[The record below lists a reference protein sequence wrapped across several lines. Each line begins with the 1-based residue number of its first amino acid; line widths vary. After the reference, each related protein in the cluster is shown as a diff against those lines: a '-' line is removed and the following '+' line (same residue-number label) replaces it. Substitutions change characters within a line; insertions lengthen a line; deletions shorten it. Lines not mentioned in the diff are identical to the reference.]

1 MEKNH
6 NPNTWSELP
15 LDLLNLV
22 FKRLSLVNF
31 QRAKSVCSTRYSVSR
46 QCVPERQIALL
57 ILFPKEDNTDNSTCK
72 LFNPD
77 EKDKL
82 YKMQDLGVE
91 FAKSVCRATYGSWLL
106 MQDSKYH
113 LYILN
118 IFTRKR
124 INLPPVE
131 SQLGMVKI
139 ERTIYDWFH
148 FSHGHYSFSLSS
160 PVFWIDEES
169 KDYIVMWG
177 LGVYCVVYAKK
188 GDTSWNQIPQT
199 SYFYDMVYKDHK
211 LYFLSSTGTFQIL
224 DFSEEMDN
232 KTSKVVCLLD
242 RKLVVTVTGKAL
254 KVAKMWRP
262 TYRTWSFR
270 VFKISSSGYE
280 KLDSLGDEALLLDLG
295 ITVLASD
302 VEGFKRNSIYFSCR
316 PSGGY
321 ETNASDLFLFNLET
335 QKMELLHK
343 FDCSSLQLYRSR
355 WFLPSLTHT

>member
-118 IFTRKR
+118 IFTRER

-280 KLDSLGDEALLLDLG
+280 NLDSLGDEALLLDLG

-316 PSGGY
+316 PNGGY